1 MHIIDEIPLSF
12 SVAASSALRIGLAS
26 PASSALPIGTRAY
39 RTGSRSSPYTHYSV
53 WTCRKGVPRTLLADA
68 HRLSVL
74 PYRCQGNSRFGNSQ
88 PICLRLCEIGN
99 GVQDDIIL
107 RGQSGAL
114 RIVPHTDGKERE
126 VIHKALEEV
135 ARISLLALLSDMGN
149 IFWSKTTFEVA
160 VAEFIATG
168 DIRKTDNEVGFSF
181 ILVSQLLTF
190 SFGEF
195 DVYSSSSQIVDKAGE
210 DNSPTCTP

>member
-1 MHIIDEIPLSF
+1 MKQWLIILLYGFCRWLGRVQRGATSLAYWGIFSVACNAARKFPNKLWYFPLVNIRTAASVLTPYIFSPRF

-88 PICLRLCEIGN
+88 PICPPPLR
-99 GVQDDIIL
+99 DWK
-107 RGQSGAL
+107 R
-114 RIVPHTDGKERE
+114 
-126 VIHKALEEV
+126 
-135 ARISLLALLSDMGN
+135 
-149 IFWSKTTFEVA
+149 
-160 VAEFIATG
+160 
-168 DIRKTDNEVGFSF
+168 
-181 ILVSQLLTF
+181 
-190 SFGEF
+190 
-195 DVYSSSSQIVDKAGE
+195 SSR
-210 DNSPTCTP
+210 